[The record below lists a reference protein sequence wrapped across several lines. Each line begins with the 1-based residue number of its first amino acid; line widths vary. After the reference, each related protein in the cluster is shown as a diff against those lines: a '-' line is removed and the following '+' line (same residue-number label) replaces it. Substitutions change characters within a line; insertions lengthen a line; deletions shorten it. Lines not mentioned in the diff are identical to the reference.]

1 VSRVDE
7 LVLGLADRLADDG
20 HTRRG
25 FLAGVTAFLGAG
37 TLAACGGSTEATPL
51 RPRGAYGM
59 DEVAVCY
66 SPMRVVRTEAAA
78 RHAGVSGVY
87 VRKGPSFDAEVTVG
101 NDGTPARVPEG
112 RHLAR
117 QSRRRAPGPGCHT
130 PALRPELNGFVWGYP
145 ADDVASNKSGWIP
158 VEVGGARYAGD
169 ARDYGRGLARR
180 WLCGPHKRD
189 FDCRSEA
196 SKVVC
201 GYRCGGR
208 PLGRL
213 KRVERDRV
221 MRDRGSRLANN
232 NEEFYLRWALGS
244 TPFAWVGPGDRL
256 HEIAVRQGLSYGK
269 CCVSWSFVE
278 VRHSAFT
285 PAGWRGWLLSS
296 GLEPVGSGS

>member
-7 LVLGLADRLADDG
+7 LVLGLADRLADDA

-25 FLAGVTAFLGAG
+25 FLTGVTAFLGAG
-37 TLAACGGSTEATPL
+37 ALAGCGGSTQAAPF
-51 RPRGAYGM
+51 RPRGAYGS

-66 SPMRVVRTEAAA
+66 APMRVMRTEEAAH
-78 RHAGVSGVY
+78 RAGVTGVY
-87 VRKGPSFDAEVTVG
+87 VRKGPSFDAEITVG

-117 QSRRRAPGPGCHT
+117 QSSRRGAGPGCHA
-130 PALRPELNGFVWGYP
+130 PAPRPQLNGFVWGYP

-158 VEVGGARYAGD
+158 VAGYARA
-169 ARDYGRGLARR
+169 APEYGRGLTRP

-196 SKVVC
+196 SKAPC
-201 GYRCGGR
+201 GYRCGGH

-213 KRVERDRV
+213 KRVDRERV

-232 NEEFYLRWALGS
+232 NEEYYLRWALGS

-269 CCVSWSFVE
+269 CCVSWSFVQ

-296 GLEPVGSGS
+296 GLEPLGSRS